1 MMVAPG
7 YPEPS
12 AQDASVSQSPESS
25 QSARSPREERSS
37 QESQRELPS
46 QQIESDKLD
55 NIVDPD
61 RNNSAIARDE
71 NTGHNQ
77 TTAGLAPSAVDA
89 PAVNASPADAS
100 PAVTAPG
107 TAATAGPVPPET
119 GQPVAGQPETA
130 RYVPAEPESAR
141 SESGEPDT
149 VQFPAVP
156 PEAAEPVSDPAPQA
170 AQPEPV
176 QPEPVT
182 EPRPSRRQPV
192 VTEPVTEQFP
202 AVPPEV
208 TEPVTEQFPAV
219 PPEVTEPVT
228 EQFPAVPPEVT
239 EPVPH
244 SEPVAATEHSE
255 PVAATEHSEPV
266 AATEH
271 SEPIGAV
278 ATEPDAATEPDTATE
293 PVSDSAPAAT
303 VPSRAAA
310 QPHVRVDARLLE
322 AALLN
327 LRKRIAAIPLVFQ
340 ISGSADVKAERGKL
354 LSQIDD
360 YLLPRVR
367 RSAAPVLVAL
377 VGSTGAGKSTLVNS
391 IVGAPVSATGVR
403 RPTTNSPVLACHPDE
418 IDWFAE
424 NNFLPT
430 LPRVRQEGLARPGRD
445 GLLVLAASEGM
456 PRGIALLDT
465 PDIDSVVQAHHEFAL
480 QFLDASDLWLFM
492 TSASR
497 YADGP
502 VWEILQHAR
511 ERKASLGVVLS
522 RIPQAYRTEL
532 VDHFTAML
540 DANGIAAE
548 DRFVIPEIPLIDG
561 MLPADAYQPIRDWLA
576 DTAARADRRV
586 AVLSQ
591 TMSGVLD
598 TFKTRIPAIA
608 AHVEAQVV
616 LRAELRRAAETAYEN
631 AFTEVGAGMKDGT
644 LLRGEVLA
652 RWEDCVVGD
661 DLRPRRGAKPAR
673 GGNKKGKRAR
683 RGPSRS
689 AALNASLRS
698 AIESFIVSVA
708 DRAAEHVEGSWRADP
723 AGTVLL
729 ADAAAER
736 ARDVRAK
743 QVFESV
749 FGPAGQSGGGDPA
762 DADIKAADVIKAADA
777 AHASVFSRSSPDLAL
792 RATRA
797 VGAWQDHLT
806 RLVEGEELRPAVRRI
821 SFDDKAL
828 SLVVLMA
835 MLGEAAPDSKG
846 PNAAR
851 PSARPAAGAPPTGP
865 EGGSVYTEPLRMLTS
880 VFGAVMLT
888 EILAKARADLL
899 DRVRLLLDEELV
911 RFVEVLD
918 AAGACDDVAAIRLY
932 QAEFSLEAVR

>member
-1 MMVAPG
+1 MEGQGVAASAADGHGESGPG
-7 YPEPS
+7 SGVAAELDHPAENH
-12 AQDASVSQSPESS
+12 VTG
-25 QSARSPREERSS
+25 ERSS
-37 QESQRELPS
+37 QESQPELPS
-46 QQIESDKLD
+46 NQIESDKLD
-55 NIVDPD
+55 NIVDSD
-61 RNNSAIARDE
+61 RNNSAVARDE
-71 NTGHNQ
+71 NTGHKQ
-77 TTAGLAPSAVDA
+77 TAAGLAPPAVDA
-89 PAVNASPADAS
+89 PAGGATAADNPPADAP
-100 PAVTAPG
+100 PAVTPPE
-107 TAATAGPVPPET
+107 TAATAGSVPPEI
-119 GQPVAGQPETA
+119 AL
-130 RYVPAEPESAR
+130 PA
-141 SESGEPDT
+141 SGEPET
-149 VQFPAVP
+149 VQFPAVTL
-156 PEAAEPVSDPAPQA
+156 EATDTVVDSAPQA
-170 AQPEPV
+170 AKPDPAQPEPAQPEAARPESAQPDPARPESAQPEAARPESAQPGPA
-176 QPEPVT
+176 QPEPA
-182 EPRPSRRQPV
+182 QPGS
-192 VTEPVTEQFP
+192 VTEQFP
-202 AVPPEV
+202 AVPAGTSEPGFPSEPLAGTSQPEPAV
-208 TEPVTEQFPAV
+208 PAEPVTPA
-219 PPEVTEPVT
+219 
-228 EQFPAVPPEVT
+228 
-239 EPVPH
+239 
-244 SEPVAATEHSE
+244 PVAA
-255 PVAATEHSEPV
+255 VR
-266 AATEH
+266 
-271 SEPIGAV
+271 
-278 ATEPDAATEPDTATE
+278 
-293 PVSDSAPAAT
+293 
-303 VPSRAAA
+303 SRAAA

-340 ISGSADVKAERGKL
+340 ISGSAEVEAERGKL

-367 RSAAPVLVAL
+367 RSAGPVLVAL

-391 IVGAPVSATGVR
+391 IVGANVSATGVR

-465 PDIDSVVQAHHEFAL
+465 PDIDSVVQAHHEFAY

-511 ERKASLGVVLS
+511 DRKASLGVVMS

-532 VDHFTAML
+532 VDHFNAML
-540 DANGIAAE
+540 DANGIAAA
-548 DRFVIPEIPLIDG
+548 DRFVIPEIPLTDG

-616 LRAELRRAAETAYEN
+616 LRTELRRTAETAYEN
-631 AFTEVGAGMKDGT
+631 AFAEASDGMKDGS

-652 RWEDCVVGD
+652 RWEDCVVGG

-689 AALNASLRS
+689 AALNAALRS
-698 AIESFIVSVA
+698 AIESYIVSVA
-708 DRAAEHVEGSWRADP
+708 DRAAEAVEGSWRANP
-723 AGTVLL
+723 AGAVLL

-762 DADIKAADVIKAADA
+762 DADIKAADMIKAADA
-777 AHASVFSRSSPDLAL
+777 AQASAFSRSSPDLAL

-797 VGAWQDHLT
+797 IGAWQDHLT
-806 RLVEGEELRPAVRRI
+806 RLVEGEDLRPAAARRI
-821 SFDDKAL
+821 SFDEEAL
-828 SLVVLMA
+828 SLVVLVA
-835 MLGEAAPDSKG
+835 MLGEAVPAGTG
-846 PNAAR
+846 PPAR
-851 PSARPAAGAPPTGP
+851 TGPPGTGPARTRPPGTGPRPAGAAVSA
-865 EGGSVYTEPLRMLTS
+865 EADGGVYTEPRRMLTS
-880 VFGAVMLT
+880 VFAGVMVT
-888 EILAKARADLL
+888 EILAKARADLM

>member
-1 MMVAPG
+1 MEGQGVAASAASAAGGRGESGPGAGVAAELDHAAENHVISDIADGGEDQGRNGDDSHVMVAPG
-7 YPEPS
+7 YPGAS
-12 AQDASVSQSPESS
+12 AQDANMSQSPESS
-25 QSARSPREERSS
+25 PPARSPREERSS
-37 QESQRELPS
+37 QQSQPELPS
-46 QQIESDKLD
+46 HQFESDKLD

-61 RNNSAIARDE
+61 RNISAVARDE

-77 TTAGLAPSAVDA
+77 TAAGLAPPAVDA
-89 PAVNASPADAS
+89 PAVNAPAADAS
-100 PAVTAPG
+100 PADATPAVTPPE
-107 TAATAGPVPPET
+107 TAATAGSVPPET
-119 GQPVAGQPETA
+119 PKTV
-130 RYVPAEPESAR
+130 
-141 SESGEPDT
+141 SGEPET
-149 VQFPAVP
+149 VQFPAIP
-156 PEAAEPVSDPAPQA
+156 PEATEPVSDSAPHTP
-170 AQPEPV
+170 QPELT
-176 QPEPVT
+176 QP
-182 EPRPSRRQPV
+182 
-192 VTEPVTEQFP
+192 EPVTEQFP
-202 AVPPEV
+202 AVPAGTP
-208 TEPVTEQFPAV
+208 EPVTEQFPAV
-219 PPEVTEPVT
+219 PAGTPEPVSLSEPVSPSEPAVPSEPVT
-228 EQFPAVPPEVT
+228 SA
-239 EPVPH
+239 
-244 SEPVAATEHSE
+244 PVAA
-255 PVAATEHSEPV
+255 VR
-266 AATEH
+266 
-271 SEPIGAV
+271 
-278 ATEPDAATEPDTATE
+278 
-293 PVSDSAPAAT
+293 
-303 VPSRAAA
+303 SRAVA

-327 LRKRIAAIPLVFQ
+327 LRKRIAAVPLVFQ
-340 ISGSADVKAERGKL
+340 ISGAAEVKTERGKL

-391 IVGAPVSATGVR
+391 IVGAHVSATGVR

-465 PDIDSVVQAHHEFAL
+465 PDIDSVVQAHHEFAY

-511 ERKASLGVVLS
+511 DRKASLGVVLS

-532 VDHFTAML
+532 VDHFNAML
-540 DANGIAAE
+540 DANGIAAA

-561 MLPADAYQPIRDWLA
+561 MLPADAYQPVRDWLA

-598 TFKTRIPAIA
+598 TFKTRIPAMA

-616 LRAELRRAAETAYEN
+616 LRAELRRAADAAYQN
-631 AFTEVGAGMKDGT
+631 AFNEASAGMKDGT

-673 GGNKKGKRAR
+673 SSNKKGKRAR
-683 RGPSRS
+683 RGPSRP
-689 AALNASLRS
+689 AALNAALRS
-698 AIESFIVSVA
+698 AIESYIVSVS
-708 DRAAEHVEGSWRADP
+708 DRAAEAAEGGWRADP
-723 AGTVLL
+723 AGAVLL

-736 ARDVRAK
+736 ARDARTK

-749 FGPAGQSGGGDPA
+749 FGPAGQSGGGDSA

-777 AHASVFSRSSPDLAL
+777 AHASAFSRSSPDLAL

-806 RLVEGEELRPAVRRI
+806 RLVEREDLPPAARRI
-821 SFDDKAL
+821 SFDEEAL

-835 MLGEAAPDSKG
+835 MLGEAAPAG
-846 PNAAR
+846 AR
-851 PSARPAAGAPPTGP
+851 PGARPPAGAPPGGP
-865 EGGSVYTEPLRMLTS
+865 EGGSVYTEPLRMLAS
-880 VFGAVMLT
+880 VFGAVTLT

>member
-1 MMVAPG
+1 
-7 YPEPS
+7 
-12 AQDASVSQSPESS
+12 
-25 QSARSPREERSS
+25 
-37 QESQRELPS
+37 
-46 QQIESDKLD
+46 
-55 NIVDPD
+55 
-61 RNNSAIARDE
+61 
-71 NTGHNQ
+71 
-77 TTAGLAPSAVDA
+77 
-89 PAVNASPADAS
+89 
-100 PAVTAPG
+100 
-107 TAATAGPVPPET
+107 
-119 GQPVAGQPETA
+119 
-130 RYVPAEPESAR
+130 
-141 SESGEPDT
+141 
-149 VQFPAVP
+149 VQFAAVP
-156 PEAAEPVSDPAPQA
+156 
-170 AQPEPV
+170 
-176 QPEPVT
+176 
-182 EPRPSRRQPV
+182 
-192 VTEPVTEQFP
+192 
-202 AVPPEV
+202 
-208 TEPVTEQFPAV
+208 
-219 PPEVTEPVT
+219 
-228 EQFPAVPPEVT
+228 
-239 EPVPH
+239 
-244 SEPVAATEHSE
+244 
-255 PVAATEHSEPV
+255 
-266 AATEH
+266 
-271 SEPIGAV
+271 
-278 ATEPDAATEPDTATE
+278 AATEPE
-293 PVSDSAPAAT
+293 PEPAAELAEPAAESAESAEPAAEPAEPAAEPAEPAAEPA
-303 VPSRAAA
+303 VPVAAA
-310 QPHVRVDARLLE
+310 RSQAVAQGHVRVDARLLE

-340 ISGSADVKAERGKL
+340 ISGSAEVKVERGKL

-391 IVGAPVSATGVR
+391 IVGAHVSATGVR

-465 PDIDSVVQAHHEFAL
+465 PDIDSVVQAHHEFAY

-511 ERKASLGVVLS
+511 DRKASLGVVLS

-532 VDHFTAML
+532 VDHFSAML
-540 DANGIAAE
+540 DANGIAAA
-548 DRFVIPEIPLIDG
+548 DRFVIQETPLIDG
-561 MLPADAYQPIRDWLA
+561 MLPPDAYQPVRDWLA

-586 AVLSQ
+586 AVLTQ

-598 TFKTRIPAIA
+598 TFKTRVPAIA

-616 LRAELRRAAETAYEN
+616 LRAELRRAAEAAYEN
-631 AFTEVGAGMKDGT
+631 AFTETSAGLKDGT

-652 RWEDCVVGD
+652 RWEDCVVGG
-661 DLRPRRGAKPAR
+661 DLRPRRGVKTAK

-689 AALNASLRS
+689 AALNSALRS
-698 AIESFIVSVA
+698 AIESYVVSVA
-708 DRAAEHVEGSWRADP
+708 DRAAEAVEGSWRADP
-723 AGTVLL
+723 AGAVLL

-743 QVFESV
+743 EVFESV
-749 FGPAGQSGGGDPA
+749 FGPAGQSGGDAA
-762 DADIKAADVIKAADA
+762 DADIKAADLIKAADA
-777 AHASVFSRSSPDLAL
+777 AQASAFSRSSPDLAL

-797 VGAWQDHLT
+797 IGAWQDHLT
-806 RLVEGEELRPAVRRI
+806 RLAEGEDLRPAARRVA
-821 SFDDKAL
+821 FDEEAL
-828 SLVVLMA
+828 SLVVLVA
-835 MLGEAAPDSKG
+835 MLGEAAP
-846 PNAAR
+846 
-851 PSARPAAGAPPTGP
+851 AGAGP
-865 EGGSVYTEPLRMLTS
+865 RATALPAEADDGSIYAEPRRMLSS
-880 VFGAVMLT
+880 VFGGVMLT

-899 DRVRLLLDEELV
+899 DRVRLLIDEELV

>member
-1 MMVAPG
+1 M
-7 YPEPS
+7 
-12 AQDASVSQSPESS
+12 SQSPESS
-25 QSARSPREERSS
+25 PPTRWPGEERSS
-37 QESQRELPS
+37 QQPQPELPS

-61 RNNSAIARDE
+61 RNNSAVARDE
-71 NTGHNQ
+71 KTGHNQ
-77 TTAGLAPSAVDA
+77 TAAGLAPPAVDA
-89 PAVNASPADAS
+89 PAVNAPAEDAA
-100 PAVTAPG
+100 PAVTPREI
-107 TAATAGPVPPET
+107 AATAGSMPPET
-119 GQPVAGQPETA
+119 TQPASAQPVRAQPA
-130 RYVPAEPESAR
+130 
-141 SESGEPDT
+141 SGEPET
-149 VQFPAVP
+149 IQFPAIP
-156 PEAAEPVSDPAPQA
+156 PEATKPVADSASEPARPDLAAQA
-170 AQPEPV
+170 AASEP
-176 QPEPVT
+176 
-182 EPRPSRRQPV
+182 
-192 VTEPVTEQFP
+192 EPVTEQFP
-202 AVPPEV
+202 AITEPVSPA
-208 TEPVTEQFPAV
+208 EPVTEQFPAM
-219 PPEVTEPVT
+219 
-228 EQFPAVPPEVT
+228 
-239 EPVPH
+239 
-244 SEPVAATEHSE
+244 
-255 PVAATEHSEPV
+255 
-266 AATEH
+266 
-271 SEPIGAV
+271 
-278 ATEPDAATEPDTATE
+278 TE
-293 PVSDSAPAAT
+293 PVSPAKPEPAASKPEPAASKPEPAEPEPTAAAPATSAEPVT
-303 VPSRAAA
+303 PPAAAVPSRAVA
-310 QPHVRVDARLLE
+310 QSHVRVDARLLE

-340 ISGSADVKAERGKL
+340 ISGSAEVKAERGKL

-465 PDIDSVVQAHHEFAL
+465 PDIDSVVQAHHEFAY

-511 ERKASLGVVLS
+511 DRKASLGVVLS

-532 VDHFTAML
+532 VDHFNAML
-540 DANGIAAE
+540 DANGIAAA

-561 MLPADAYQPIRDWLA
+561 MLPPDAYQPVRDWLA
-576 DTAARADRRV
+576 DTAERADRRV

-616 LRAELRRAAETAYEN
+616 LRTELRRAADSAYEN
-631 AFTEVGAGMKDGT
+631 AFNEASAGMKDGT

-652 RWEDCVVGD
+652 RWEDCVVGG

-673 GGNKKGKRAR
+673 TGNKKGKRAR
-683 RGPSRS
+683 RGPSRP
-689 AALNASLRS
+689 AALNAALRS
-698 AIESFIVSVA
+698 AIESYILSVA
-708 DRAAEHVEGSWRADP
+708 DRAAEAVEGSWRTDP
-723 AGTVLL
+723 AGAVLL

-736 ARDVRAK
+736 ARDARTK

-777 AHASVFSRSSPDLAL
+777 SHSSAFSRSSPDLAL
-792 RATRA
+792 RAMRA

-806 RLVEGEELRPAVRRI
+806 RLVEGDDPRPAARRI
-821 SFDDKAL
+821 SFDHEAL

-835 MLGEAAPDSKG
+835 MLGEAAP
-846 PNAAR
+846 AAAELAAEGHGAR
-851 PSARPAAGAPPTGP
+851 SAAAAPPGEP
-865 EGGSVYTEPLRMLTS
+865 GSGNVYTEPLRMLTS

-899 DRVRLLLDEELV
+899 DRVRLLLNEELV